1 MDPRTEKINIA
12 AQFVSEKI
20 GGRKPVAGIVLLA
33 VGGVLPPREAAVA
46 QVVFDLLP
54 GGGEQGTDEIAPL
67 GGHPGQATQTAA
79 PS

>member
-1 MDPRTEKINIA
+1 V
-12 AQFVSEKI
+12 AQ
-20 GGRKPVAGIVLLA
+20 PVAGVGVVP
-33 VGGVLPPREAAVA
+33 VGGVLTPREAAVA
-46 QVVFDLLP
+46 QVVLDLLP